1 MMKESSKEL
10 LLLRLFFIYV
20 IGTALILALL
30 PKENKD
36 VLSGG
41 STNPQEELMEMPE
54 IIPEAEVPFVE
65 MDEVVG
71 ETKLE
76 DFYNYKG

>member
-1 MMKESSKEL
+1 MKKGAKEL
-10 LLLRLFFIYV
+10 LLKFIF
-20 IGTALILALL
+20 ISLIIAALILVHL